1 RKSLRK
7 TCVSLNVIGALQAA
21 SVLSTPAGKRRIVRS
36 AVSLE
41 IAKRQPWV
49 ARNRRF
55 SVATNKSI
63 AKSIAFLVVMRHHRR
78 SLGRAWF
85 WFSSCGETS
94 ELGLYC
100 SLNPRLH
107 LLVQSSVMPVA
118 VSPAA
123 GVVVFTA

>member
-63 AKSIAFLVVMRHHRR
+63 AKSIVMRHHRR

-107 LLVQSSVMPVA
+107 LLVQSSV
-118 VSPAA
+118 
-123 GVVVFTA
+123 